1 MATPVLAKRPAG
13 SGHLVASPWHTLAL
27 IAVQCGLAV
36 RVAMQASQ
44 LQSMPNPDRMRI
56 YERTI
61 ISEWLVFGLMIAGVW
76 LSGTSVYAVL
86 GERWRS
92 LGQVLRAL
100 GIGVLFLIATIAID
114 SFLGA
119 HGNAG
124 GQKSTTQF
132 LLPHGRVEKT
142 WWIALSITAGF
153 CEEALYR
160 GYFQRQFIG
169 LTKSVP
175 LGIGLS
181 AVVFGGAHAYQGFSQ
196 ALRIGILGMMGGI
209 LAYVCRSVRPGM
221 IAHTLQDVLGGF
233 VQH

>member
-1 MATPVLAKRPAG
+1 
-13 SGHLVASPWHTLAL
+13 
-27 IAVQCGLAV
+27 
-36 RVAMQASQ
+36 MQASQ
-44 LQSMPNPDRMRI
+44 LQSMPNLDRMRI

-61 ISEWLVFGLMIAGVW
+61 ISEWLVFGLMITGVW

-92 LGQVLRAL
+92 VGQVLRAL
-100 GIGVLFLIATIAID
+100 GIGVLFLIATITID
-114 SFLGA
+114 SILGA
-119 HGNAG
+119 HGHAG

-132 LLPHGRVEKT
+132 LLPHGPVEMA

-175 LGIGLS
+175 LGIVSS

-209 LAYVCRSVRPGM
+209 LAYACRSVRPGM
-221 IAHTLQDVLGGF
+221 IAHTLQDLLGGF
-233 VQH
+233 VRH